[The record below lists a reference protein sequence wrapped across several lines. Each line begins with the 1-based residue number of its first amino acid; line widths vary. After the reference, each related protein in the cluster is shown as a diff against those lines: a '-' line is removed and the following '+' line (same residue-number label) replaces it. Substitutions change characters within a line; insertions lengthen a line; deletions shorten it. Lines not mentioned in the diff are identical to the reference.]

1 MKRTYEPNL
10 KRHALSM
17 FKVTKS
23 PTMVSEQLGIPKKT
37 LEKWITKYKVDE
49 NVYTDGYETSEEKIR
64 KLENEN
70 KKLLETLDMLKKALA
85 FLLSK

>member
-1 MKRTYEPNL
+1 MKRVYEANL
-10 KRHALSM
+10 KRHALDM
-17 FKVTKS
+17 FKMSKS
-23 PTMVSEQLGIPKKT
+23 PTQVSEQLGIPKKT
-37 LEKWITKYKVDE
+37 LEKWITKYKIDE
-49 NVYTDGYETSEEKIR
+49 NVYTDGYETNEEKIR